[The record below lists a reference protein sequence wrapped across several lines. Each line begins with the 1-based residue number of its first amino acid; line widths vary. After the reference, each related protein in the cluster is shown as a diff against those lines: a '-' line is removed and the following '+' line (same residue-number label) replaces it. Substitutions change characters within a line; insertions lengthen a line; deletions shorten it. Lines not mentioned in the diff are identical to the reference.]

1 MRVTAHH
8 AHACR
13 LRQSRA
19 IAGAL
24 SHTLLSLAQR
34 LILHGLTPL
43 VRRGIL
49 PVRQTHNCGDR
60 EAFETLPHG
69 PRRIVPFSPTANT
82 SVAELPQTSSSPFAP
97 VLLGVQ
103 LTPSKCQMVPEVP

>member
-1 MRVTAHH
+1 MRLTAHY
-8 AHACR
+8 APR
-13 LRQSRA
+13 VRQSRA

-34 LILHGLTPL
+34 WILHGFSPQ

-60 EAFETLPHG
+60 ETFDTLRRNLEGDTLDIAARRCTHTSARQAFWRPTCPGHTLCAYLPHSRMDRPG
-69 PRRIVPFSPTANT
+69 GGR
-82 SVAELPQTSSSPFAP
+82 
-97 VLLGVQ
+97 
-103 LTPSKCQMVPEVP
+103 